1 MELKTV
7 SKDRQDIDLA
17 AFTYN
22 DAKYIRKEIQV
33 NNEELYYLYIY
44 MNVFSKDKK
53 ELEYSLNKI
62 EGLCQAKGI
71 ITKRAYFRQEEAFIS
86 CSPCM
91 ENKNI
96 LKQVS
101 RRNILTNGLIATYP
115 FISSSIFDEEGIF
128 IGTSI
133 YNNSLIFIDRYNKEK
148 YKNANMCI
156 FGTSGAGKSYYTK
169 LMILRYRLF
178 GIYQYIIDPDREYE
192 NLCKALKGTI
202 IKIGPSFNTYIN
214 IFDIREDSIEDK
226 GKGFLATKIPKLIAF
241 FNLIFGEMN
250 EEEKGILEEKIIYV
264 YKKKGITFDDNTL
277 YKKEKNKNK
286 TKLIFKRSKDMP
298 ILEDLF
304 NLLEKENITKKFKIK
319 LIPFVK
325 GSLKFFNQYT
335 NIEIENKLIVAD
347 VYDLGEENIKN
358 EINRKIKINNNIKK
372 QIKTECKVI
381 SVLGSNGVGKS
392 IYSVCMSNYLNNK
405 KNKILIIDFDI
416 LNNSIHTI
424 LGISKYNKKKNN
436 KRIINDCII
445 NVDNNISVLTG
456 ENIIKKY
463 KKNINYIVK
472 LLEILKEKYDYI
484 IIDTSAE
491 CFFDIN
497 KTIINKSDINIFL
510 LEANL
515 LEITKA
521 TKLLEIYNKNWNI
534 DERKIKIVI
543 NKYNKNA
550 ISMNIIKKLFSDYE
564 IIGKLEMSNI
574 YNNIINK
581 NNKIIFKNYK
591 NNNEY
596 KKINEKIIKVDF
608 KNSKIK
614 NLINSYLK
622 R

>member
-1 MELKTV
+1 MKKIITALGNQVLNNELKKTNEFEIV
-7 SKDRQDIDLA
+7 ANDLQYKEA
-17 AFTYN
+17 IIELLEIN
-22 DAKYIRKEIQV
+22 ENVNYIILSGILPGNITLTDLITKIKIINNNIEIILLLEKKEKEIEKKLKEQKIKNV
-33 NNEELYYLYIY
+33 LYID
-44 MNVFSKDKK
+44 NI
-53 ELEYSLNKI
+53 KI
-62 EGLCQAKGI
+62 
-71 ITKRAYFRQEEAFIS
+71 
-86 CSPCM
+86 
-91 ENKNI
+91 N
-96 LKQVS
+96 
-101 RRNILTNGLIATYP
+101 
-115 FISSSIFDEEGIF
+115 D
-128 IGTSI
+128 
-133 YNNSLIFIDRYNKEK
+133 
-148 YKNANMCI
+148 
-156 FGTSGAGKSYYTK
+156 
-169 LMILRYRLF
+169 
-178 GIYQYIIDPDREYE
+178 
-192 NLCKALKGTI
+192 I
-202 IKIGPSFNTYIN
+202 IKILKNKKIN
-214 IFDIREDSIEDK
+214 NK
-226 GKGFLATKIPKLIAF
+226 TKIP
-241 FNLIFGEMN
+241 
-250 EEEKGILEEKIIYV
+250 
-264 YKKKGITFDDNTL
+264 
-277 YKKEKNKNK
+277 
-286 TKLIFKRSKDMP
+286 
-298 ILEDLF
+298 
-304 NLLEKENITKKFKIK
+304 
-319 LIPFVK
+319 
-325 GSLKFFNQYT
+325 Q
-335 NIEIENKLIVAD
+335 
-347 VYDLGEENIKN
+347 EENIKN

-436 KRIINDCII
+436 KRIINDFII

-550 ISMNIIKKLFSDYE
+550 ISMSIIKKLFSDYE

>member
-1 MELKTV
+1 MKKIITALGNQVLNNELKKINEFEIV
-7 SKDRQDIDLA
+7 ANDLQYKEA
-17 AFTYN
+17 IIELLEIN
-22 DAKYIRKEIQV
+22 KNVNYIILSGILPGNITLTDLITKIKIINNNIEIIILLEKKEKEIEKKLKEQKIKNV
-33 NNEELYYLYIY
+33 LYID
-44 MNVFSKDKK
+44 NI
-53 ELEYSLNKI
+53 KI
-62 EGLCQAKGI
+62 
-71 ITKRAYFRQEEAFIS
+71 
-86 CSPCM
+86 
-91 ENKNI
+91 N
-96 LKQVS
+96 
-101 RRNILTNGLIATYP
+101 
-115 FISSSIFDEEGIF
+115 D
-128 IGTSI
+128 
-133 YNNSLIFIDRYNKEK
+133 
-148 YKNANMCI
+148 
-156 FGTSGAGKSYYTK
+156 
-169 LMILRYRLF
+169 
-178 GIYQYIIDPDREYE
+178 
-192 NLCKALKGTI
+192 I
-202 IKIGPSFNTYIN
+202 IKILKNKKIN
-214 IFDIREDSIEDK
+214 NK
-226 GKGFLATKIPKLIAF
+226 TKIP
-241 FNLIFGEMN
+241 
-250 EEEKGILEEKIIYV
+250 
-264 YKKKGITFDDNTL
+264 
-277 YKKEKNKNK
+277 
-286 TKLIFKRSKDMP
+286 
-298 ILEDLF
+298 
-304 NLLEKENITKKFKIK
+304 
-319 LIPFVK
+319 
-325 GSLKFFNQYT
+325 Q
-335 NIEIENKLIVAD
+335 
-347 VYDLGEENIKN
+347 EENIKN

-424 LGISKYNKKKNN
+424 FGISKYNKKKNN

-550 ISMNIIKKLFSDYE
+550 ISMNIIKKLFSDNE

>member
-1 MELKTV
+1 MKKIITALGNQVLNNELKKTNEFEIV
-7 SKDRQDIDLA
+7 ANDLQYKEA
-17 AFTYN
+17 IIELLEIN
-22 DAKYIRKEIQV
+22 ENVNYIILSGILPGNITLTDLITKIKIINNNIEIILLLEKKEKEIEKKLKEQKIKNV
-33 NNEELYYLYIY
+33 LYID
-44 MNVFSKDKK
+44 NI
-53 ELEYSLNKI
+53 KI
-62 EGLCQAKGI
+62 
-71 ITKRAYFRQEEAFIS
+71 
-86 CSPCM
+86 
-91 ENKNI
+91 N
-96 LKQVS
+96 
-101 RRNILTNGLIATYP
+101 
-115 FISSSIFDEEGIF
+115 D
-128 IGTSI
+128 
-133 YNNSLIFIDRYNKEK
+133 
-148 YKNANMCI
+148 
-156 FGTSGAGKSYYTK
+156 
-169 LMILRYRLF
+169 
-178 GIYQYIIDPDREYE
+178 
-192 NLCKALKGTI
+192 I
-202 IKIGPSFNTYIN
+202 IKILKNKKIN
-214 IFDIREDSIEDK
+214 NK
-226 GKGFLATKIPKLIAF
+226 TKIP
-241 FNLIFGEMN
+241 
-250 EEEKGILEEKIIYV
+250 
-264 YKKKGITFDDNTL
+264 
-277 YKKEKNKNK
+277 
-286 TKLIFKRSKDMP
+286 
-298 ILEDLF
+298 
-304 NLLEKENITKKFKIK
+304 
-319 LIPFVK
+319 
-325 GSLKFFNQYT
+325 Q
-335 NIEIENKLIVAD
+335 
-347 VYDLGEENIKN
+347 EENIKN

-436 KRIINDCII
+436 KRIIKDFII

-550 ISMNIIKKLFSDYE
+550 ISMSIIKKLFSDYE

>member
-1 MELKTV
+1 MKKIITALGNQVLNNELKKINEFEIV
-7 SKDRQDIDLA
+7 ANDLQYKEA
-17 AFTYN
+17 IIELLEIN
-22 DAKYIRKEIQV
+22 KNVNYIILSGILPGNITLTDLITKIKIINNNIEIIILLEKKEKEIEKKLKEQKIKNV
-33 NNEELYYLYIY
+33 LYID
-44 MNVFSKDKK
+44 NI
-53 ELEYSLNKI
+53 KI
-62 EGLCQAKGI
+62 
-71 ITKRAYFRQEEAFIS
+71 
-86 CSPCM
+86 
-91 ENKNI
+91 N
-96 LKQVS
+96 
-101 RRNILTNGLIATYP
+101 
-115 FISSSIFDEEGIF
+115 D
-128 IGTSI
+128 
-133 YNNSLIFIDRYNKEK
+133 
-148 YKNANMCI
+148 
-156 FGTSGAGKSYYTK
+156 
-169 LMILRYRLF
+169 
-178 GIYQYIIDPDREYE
+178 
-192 NLCKALKGTI
+192 I
-202 IKIGPSFNTYIN
+202 IKILKNKKIN
-214 IFDIREDSIEDK
+214 NK
-226 GKGFLATKIPKLIAF
+226 TKIP
-241 FNLIFGEMN
+241 
-250 EEEKGILEEKIIYV
+250 
-264 YKKKGITFDDNTL
+264 
-277 YKKEKNKNK
+277 
-286 TKLIFKRSKDMP
+286 
-298 ILEDLF
+298 
-304 NLLEKENITKKFKIK
+304 
-319 LIPFVK
+319 
-325 GSLKFFNQYT
+325 Q
-335 NIEIENKLIVAD
+335 
-347 VYDLGEENIKN
+347 EENIKN

-405 KNKILIIDFDI
+405 KNEILIIDFDI

-424 LGISKYNKKKNN
+424 FGISKYNKKKNN

>member
-1 MELKTV
+1 MKKIITALGNQVLNNELKKINEFEIV
-7 SKDRQDIDLA
+7 ANDLQYKEA
-17 AFTYN
+17 IIELLEIN
-22 DAKYIRKEIQV
+22 KNVNYIILSGILPGNITLTDLITKIKIINNNIEIILLLEKKEKEIEKKLKEQKIKNV
-33 NNEELYYLYIY
+33 LYID
-44 MNVFSKDKK
+44 NV
-53 ELEYSLNKI
+53 KI
-62 EGLCQAKGI
+62 
-71 ITKRAYFRQEEAFIS
+71 
-86 CSPCM
+86 
-91 ENKNI
+91 N
-96 LKQVS
+96 
-101 RRNILTNGLIATYP
+101 
-115 FISSSIFDEEGIF
+115 D
-128 IGTSI
+128 
-133 YNNSLIFIDRYNKEK
+133 
-148 YKNANMCI
+148 
-156 FGTSGAGKSYYTK
+156 
-169 LMILRYRLF
+169 
-178 GIYQYIIDPDREYE
+178 
-192 NLCKALKGTI
+192 I
-202 IKIGPSFNTYIN
+202 IKILKNKKIN
-214 IFDIREDSIEDK
+214 NK
-226 GKGFLATKIPKLIAF
+226 TKIP
-241 FNLIFGEMN
+241 
-250 EEEKGILEEKIIYV
+250 
-264 YKKKGITFDDNTL
+264 
-277 YKKEKNKNK
+277 
-286 TKLIFKRSKDMP
+286 
-298 ILEDLF
+298 
-304 NLLEKENITKKFKIK
+304 
-319 LIPFVK
+319 
-325 GSLKFFNQYT
+325 Q
-335 NIEIENKLIVAD
+335 
-347 VYDLGEENIKN
+347 EENIKN

>member
-1 MELKTV
+1 MKKIITALGNQVLNNELKKINEFEIV
-7 SKDRQDIDLA
+7 ANDLQYKEA
-17 AFTYN
+17 IIELLEIN
-22 DAKYIRKEIQV
+22 KNVNYIILSGILPGNITLTDLITKIKIINNNIEIILLLEKKEKEIEKKLKEQKIKNV
-33 NNEELYYLYIY
+33 LYID
-44 MNVFSKDKK
+44 NV
-53 ELEYSLNKI
+53 KI
-62 EGLCQAKGI
+62 
-71 ITKRAYFRQEEAFIS
+71 
-86 CSPCM
+86 
-91 ENKNI
+91 N
-96 LKQVS
+96 
-101 RRNILTNGLIATYP
+101 
-115 FISSSIFDEEGIF
+115 D
-128 IGTSI
+128 
-133 YNNSLIFIDRYNKEK
+133 
-148 YKNANMCI
+148 
-156 FGTSGAGKSYYTK
+156 
-169 LMILRYRLF
+169 
-178 GIYQYIIDPDREYE
+178 
-192 NLCKALKGTI
+192 I
-202 IKIGPSFNTYIN
+202 IKILKNKKIN
-214 IFDIREDSIEDK
+214 NK
-226 GKGFLATKIPKLIAF
+226 TKIP
-241 FNLIFGEMN
+241 
-250 EEEKGILEEKIIYV
+250 
-264 YKKKGITFDDNTL
+264 
-277 YKKEKNKNK
+277 
-286 TKLIFKRSKDMP
+286 
-298 ILEDLF
+298 
-304 NLLEKENITKKFKIK
+304 
-319 LIPFVK
+319 
-325 GSLKFFNQYT
+325 Q
-335 NIEIENKLIVAD
+335 
-347 VYDLGEENIKN
+347 EENIKN

-436 KRIINDCII
+436 KKIINDCII

-534 DERKIKIVI
+534 DEIKIKIVI

>member
-1 MELKTV
+1 MKKIITALGNQVLNNELKKINEFEIV
-7 SKDRQDIDLA
+7 ANDLQYKEA
-17 AFTYN
+17 IIELLEIN
-22 DAKYIRKEIQV
+22 KNVNYIILSGILPGNITLTDLITKIKIINNNIEIIILLEKKEKKIEKKLKEQKIKNV
-33 NNEELYYLYIY
+33 LYID
-44 MNVFSKDKK
+44 NV
-53 ELEYSLNKI
+53 KI
-62 EGLCQAKGI
+62 
-71 ITKRAYFRQEEAFIS
+71 
-86 CSPCM
+86 
-91 ENKNI
+91 N
-96 LKQVS
+96 
-101 RRNILTNGLIATYP
+101 
-115 FISSSIFDEEGIF
+115 D
-128 IGTSI
+128 
-133 YNNSLIFIDRYNKEK
+133 
-148 YKNANMCI
+148 
-156 FGTSGAGKSYYTK
+156 
-169 LMILRYRLF
+169 
-178 GIYQYIIDPDREYE
+178 
-192 NLCKALKGTI
+192 I
-202 IKIGPSFNTYIN
+202 IKILKNKKIN
-214 IFDIREDSIEDK
+214 NK
-226 GKGFLATKIPKLIAF
+226 TKIP
-241 FNLIFGEMN
+241 
-250 EEEKGILEEKIIYV
+250 
-264 YKKKGITFDDNTL
+264 
-277 YKKEKNKNK
+277 
-286 TKLIFKRSKDMP
+286 
-298 ILEDLF
+298 
-304 NLLEKENITKKFKIK
+304 
-319 LIPFVK
+319 
-325 GSLKFFNQYT
+325 Q
-335 NIEIENKLIVAD
+335 
-347 VYDLGEENIKN
+347 EENIKN

>member
-1 MELKTV
+1 MKKIITALGNQVLNNELKKTNEFEIV
-7 SKDRQDIDLA
+7 ANDLQYKEA
-17 AFTYN
+17 IIELLEIN
-22 DAKYIRKEIQV
+22 KNVNYIILSGILPGNITLTDLITKIKIINNNIEIILLLEKKEKEIEKKLKEQKIKNV
-33 NNEELYYLYIY
+33 LYID
-44 MNVFSKDKK
+44 NV
-53 ELEYSLNKI
+53 KI
-62 EGLCQAKGI
+62 
-71 ITKRAYFRQEEAFIS
+71 
-86 CSPCM
+86 
-91 ENKNI
+91 N
-96 LKQVS
+96 
-101 RRNILTNGLIATYP
+101 
-115 FISSSIFDEEGIF
+115 D
-128 IGTSI
+128 
-133 YNNSLIFIDRYNKEK
+133 
-148 YKNANMCI
+148 
-156 FGTSGAGKSYYTK
+156 
-169 LMILRYRLF
+169 
-178 GIYQYIIDPDREYE
+178 
-192 NLCKALKGTI
+192 I
-202 IKIGPSFNTYIN
+202 IKILKNKKIN
-214 IFDIREDSIEDK
+214 NK
-226 GKGFLATKIPKLIAF
+226 TKIP
-241 FNLIFGEMN
+241 
-250 EEEKGILEEKIIYV
+250 
-264 YKKKGITFDDNTL
+264 
-277 YKKEKNKNK
+277 
-286 TKLIFKRSKDMP
+286 
-298 ILEDLF
+298 
-304 NLLEKENITKKFKIK
+304 
-319 LIPFVK
+319 
-325 GSLKFFNQYT
+325 Q
-335 NIEIENKLIVAD
+335 
-347 VYDLGEENIKN
+347 EENIKN

-581 NNKIIFKNYK
+581 NNKRIFKNYK

>member
-1 MELKTV
+1 MKKIITALGNQVLNNELKKINEFEIV
-7 SKDRQDIDLA
+7 ANDLQYKEA
-17 AFTYN
+17 IIELLEIN
-22 DAKYIRKEIQV
+22 KNVNYIILSGILPGNITLTDVITKIKIINNNIEIIILLEKKEKEIEKKLKEQKIKNV
-33 NNEELYYLYIY
+33 LYID
-44 MNVFSKDKK
+44 NI
-53 ELEYSLNKI
+53 KI
-62 EGLCQAKGI
+62 
-71 ITKRAYFRQEEAFIS
+71 
-86 CSPCM
+86 
-91 ENKNI
+91 N
-96 LKQVS
+96 
-101 RRNILTNGLIATYP
+101 
-115 FISSSIFDEEGIF
+115 D
-128 IGTSI
+128 
-133 YNNSLIFIDRYNKEK
+133 
-148 YKNANMCI
+148 
-156 FGTSGAGKSYYTK
+156 
-169 LMILRYRLF
+169 
-178 GIYQYIIDPDREYE
+178 
-192 NLCKALKGTI
+192 I
-202 IKIGPSFNTYIN
+202 IKILKNKKIN
-214 IFDIREDSIEDK
+214 NK
-226 GKGFLATKIPKLIAF
+226 TKIP
-241 FNLIFGEMN
+241 
-250 EEEKGILEEKIIYV
+250 
-264 YKKKGITFDDNTL
+264 
-277 YKKEKNKNK
+277 
-286 TKLIFKRSKDMP
+286 
-298 ILEDLF
+298 
-304 NLLEKENITKKFKIK
+304 
-319 LIPFVK
+319 
-325 GSLKFFNQYT
+325 Q
-335 NIEIENKLIVAD
+335 
-347 VYDLGEENIKN
+347 EENIKN

>member
-1 MELKTV
+1 MKKIITALGNQVLNNELKKTNEFEIV
-7 SKDRQDIDLA
+7 ANDLQYKEA
-17 AFTYN
+17 IIELLEIN
-22 DAKYIRKEIQV
+22 KNVNYIILSGILPGNITLTDLITKIKIINNNIEIILLLEKKEKEIEKKLKEQKIKNV
-33 NNEELYYLYIY
+33 LYID
-44 MNVFSKDKK
+44 NV
-53 ELEYSLNKI
+53 KI
-62 EGLCQAKGI
+62 
-71 ITKRAYFRQEEAFIS
+71 
-86 CSPCM
+86 
-91 ENKNI
+91 N
-96 LKQVS
+96 
-101 RRNILTNGLIATYP
+101 
-115 FISSSIFDEEGIF
+115 D
-128 IGTSI
+128 
-133 YNNSLIFIDRYNKEK
+133 
-148 YKNANMCI
+148 
-156 FGTSGAGKSYYTK
+156 
-169 LMILRYRLF
+169 
-178 GIYQYIIDPDREYE
+178 
-192 NLCKALKGTI
+192 I
-202 IKIGPSFNTYIN
+202 IKILKNKKIN
-214 IFDIREDSIEDK
+214 NK
-226 GKGFLATKIPKLIAF
+226 TKIP
-241 FNLIFGEMN
+241 
-250 EEEKGILEEKIIYV
+250 
-264 YKKKGITFDDNTL
+264 
-277 YKKEKNKNK
+277 
-286 TKLIFKRSKDMP
+286 
-298 ILEDLF
+298 
-304 NLLEKENITKKFKIK
+304 
-319 LIPFVK
+319 
-325 GSLKFFNQYT
+325 Q
-335 NIEIENKLIVAD
+335 
-347 VYDLGEENIKN
+347 EENIKN

>member
-1 MELKTV
+1 MKKIITALGNQVLNNELKKINEFEIV
-7 SKDRQDIDLA
+7 ANDLQYKEA
-17 AFTYN
+17 IIELLEIN
-22 DAKYIRKEIQV
+22 ENVNYIILSGILPGNITLTDLITKIKIINNNIEIIILLEKKEKEIEKKLKEQKIKNV
-33 NNEELYYLYIY
+33 LYID
-44 MNVFSKDKK
+44 NI
-53 ELEYSLNKI
+53 KI
-62 EGLCQAKGI
+62 
-71 ITKRAYFRQEEAFIS
+71 
-86 CSPCM
+86 
-91 ENKNI
+91 N
-96 LKQVS
+96 
-101 RRNILTNGLIATYP
+101 
-115 FISSSIFDEEGIF
+115 D
-128 IGTSI
+128 
-133 YNNSLIFIDRYNKEK
+133 
-148 YKNANMCI
+148 
-156 FGTSGAGKSYYTK
+156 
-169 LMILRYRLF
+169 
-178 GIYQYIIDPDREYE
+178 
-192 NLCKALKGTI
+192 I
-202 IKIGPSFNTYIN
+202 IKILKNKKIN
-214 IFDIREDSIEDK
+214 NK
-226 GKGFLATKIPKLIAF
+226 TKIP
-241 FNLIFGEMN
+241 
-250 EEEKGILEEKIIYV
+250 
-264 YKKKGITFDDNTL
+264 
-277 YKKEKNKNK
+277 
-286 TKLIFKRSKDMP
+286 
-298 ILEDLF
+298 
-304 NLLEKENITKKFKIK
+304 
-319 LIPFVK
+319 
-325 GSLKFFNQYT
+325 Q
-335 NIEIENKLIVAD
+335 
-347 VYDLGEENIKN
+347 EENIKN

-436 KRIINDCII
+436 KKIINDFII

-550 ISMNIIKKLFSDYE
+550 ISMSIIKKLFSDYE

>member
-1 MELKTV
+1 MKKIITALGNQVLNNELKKINEFEIV
-7 SKDRQDIDLA
+7 ANDLQYKEA
-17 AFTYN
+17 IIELLEIN
-22 DAKYIRKEIQV
+22 KNVNYIILSGILPGNITLTDLITKIKIINNNIEIILLLEKTEKEIEKKLKEQKIKNV
-33 NNEELYYLYIY
+33 LYID
-44 MNVFSKDKK
+44 NV
-53 ELEYSLNKI
+53 KI
-62 EGLCQAKGI
+62 
-71 ITKRAYFRQEEAFIS
+71 
-86 CSPCM
+86 
-91 ENKNI
+91 N
-96 LKQVS
+96 
-101 RRNILTNGLIATYP
+101 
-115 FISSSIFDEEGIF
+115 D
-128 IGTSI
+128 
-133 YNNSLIFIDRYNKEK
+133 
-148 YKNANMCI
+148 
-156 FGTSGAGKSYYTK
+156 
-169 LMILRYRLF
+169 
-178 GIYQYIIDPDREYE
+178 
-192 NLCKALKGTI
+192 I
-202 IKIGPSFNTYIN
+202 IKILKNKKIN
-214 IFDIREDSIEDK
+214 NK
-226 GKGFLATKIPKLIAF
+226 TKIP
-241 FNLIFGEMN
+241 
-250 EEEKGILEEKIIYV
+250 
-264 YKKKGITFDDNTL
+264 
-277 YKKEKNKNK
+277 
-286 TKLIFKRSKDMP
+286 
-298 ILEDLF
+298 
-304 NLLEKENITKKFKIK
+304 
-319 LIPFVK
+319 
-325 GSLKFFNQYT
+325 Q
-335 NIEIENKLIVAD
+335 
-347 VYDLGEENIKN
+347 EENIKN

-436 KRIINDCII
+436 KKIINDCII

>member
-1 MELKTV
+1 MKKIITALGNQVLNNELKKINEFEIV
-7 SKDRQDIDLA
+7 ANDLQYKEA
-17 AFTYN
+17 IIELLEIN
-22 DAKYIRKEIQV
+22 KNVNYIILSGILPGNITLTDLITKIKIINNNIEIIILLEKKEKEIEKKLKEQKIKNV
-33 NNEELYYLYIY
+33 LYID
-44 MNVFSKDKK
+44 NI
-53 ELEYSLNKI
+53 KI
-62 EGLCQAKGI
+62 
-71 ITKRAYFRQEEAFIS
+71 
-86 CSPCM
+86 
-91 ENKNI
+91 N
-96 LKQVS
+96 
-101 RRNILTNGLIATYP
+101 
-115 FISSSIFDEEGIF
+115 D
-128 IGTSI
+128 
-133 YNNSLIFIDRYNKEK
+133 
-148 YKNANMCI
+148 
-156 FGTSGAGKSYYTK
+156 
-169 LMILRYRLF
+169 
-178 GIYQYIIDPDREYE
+178 
-192 NLCKALKGTI
+192 I
-202 IKIGPSFNTYIN
+202 IKILKNKKIN
-214 IFDIREDSIEDK
+214 NK
-226 GKGFLATKIPKLIAF
+226 TKIP
-241 FNLIFGEMN
+241 
-250 EEEKGILEEKIIYV
+250 
-264 YKKKGITFDDNTL
+264 
-277 YKKEKNKNK
+277 
-286 TKLIFKRSKDMP
+286 
-298 ILEDLF
+298 
-304 NLLEKENITKKFKIK
+304 
-319 LIPFVK
+319 
-325 GSLKFFNQYT
+325 Q
-335 NIEIENKLIVAD
+335 
-347 VYDLGEENIKN
+347 EENIKN

-381 SVLGSNGVGKS
+381 SVLGSNGFGKS

>member
-1 MELKTV
+1 MKKIITALGNQVLNNELKKINEFEIV
-7 SKDRQDIDLA
+7 ANDLQYKEA
-17 AFTYN
+17 IIELLEIN
-22 DAKYIRKEIQV
+22 KNVNYIILSGILPGNITLTDLITKIKIINNNIEIILLLEKKLKEQKIKNV
-33 NNEELYYLYIY
+33 LYID
-44 MNVFSKDKK
+44 NV
-53 ELEYSLNKI
+53 KI
-62 EGLCQAKGI
+62 
-71 ITKRAYFRQEEAFIS
+71 
-86 CSPCM
+86 
-91 ENKNI
+91 N
-96 LKQVS
+96 
-101 RRNILTNGLIATYP
+101 
-115 FISSSIFDEEGIF
+115 D
-128 IGTSI
+128 
-133 YNNSLIFIDRYNKEK
+133 
-148 YKNANMCI
+148 
-156 FGTSGAGKSYYTK
+156 
-169 LMILRYRLF
+169 
-178 GIYQYIIDPDREYE
+178 
-192 NLCKALKGTI
+192 I
-202 IKIGPSFNTYIN
+202 IKILKNKKIN
-214 IFDIREDSIEDK
+214 NK
-226 GKGFLATKIPKLIAF
+226 TKIP
-241 FNLIFGEMN
+241 
-250 EEEKGILEEKIIYV
+250 
-264 YKKKGITFDDNTL
+264 
-277 YKKEKNKNK
+277 
-286 TKLIFKRSKDMP
+286 
-298 ILEDLF
+298 
-304 NLLEKENITKKFKIK
+304 
-319 LIPFVK
+319 
-325 GSLKFFNQYT
+325 Q
-335 NIEIENKLIVAD
+335 
-347 VYDLGEENIKN
+347 EENIKN

>member
-1 MELKTV
+1 MKKIITALGNQVLNNELKKINEFEIV
-7 SKDRQDIDLA
+7 ANDLQYKEA
-17 AFTYN
+17 IIELLEIN
-22 DAKYIRKEIQV
+22 KNVNYIILSGILPGNITLTDLITKIKIINNNIEIIILLEKKEKEIEKKLKEQKIKNV
-33 NNEELYYLYIY
+33 LYID
-44 MNVFSKDKK
+44 NV
-53 ELEYSLNKI
+53 KI
-62 EGLCQAKGI
+62 
-71 ITKRAYFRQEEAFIS
+71 
-86 CSPCM
+86 
-91 ENKNI
+91 N
-96 LKQVS
+96 
-101 RRNILTNGLIATYP
+101 
-115 FISSSIFDEEGIF
+115 D
-128 IGTSI
+128 
-133 YNNSLIFIDRYNKEK
+133 
-148 YKNANMCI
+148 
-156 FGTSGAGKSYYTK
+156 
-169 LMILRYRLF
+169 
-178 GIYQYIIDPDREYE
+178 
-192 NLCKALKGTI
+192 I
-202 IKIGPSFNTYIN
+202 IKILKNKKIN
-214 IFDIREDSIEDK
+214 NK
-226 GKGFLATKIPKLIAF
+226 TKIP
-241 FNLIFGEMN
+241 
-250 EEEKGILEEKIIYV
+250 
-264 YKKKGITFDDNTL
+264 
-277 YKKEKNKNK
+277 
-286 TKLIFKRSKDMP
+286 
-298 ILEDLF
+298 
-304 NLLEKENITKKFKIK
+304 
-319 LIPFVK
+319 
-325 GSLKFFNQYT
+325 Q
-335 NIEIENKLIVAD
+335 
-347 VYDLGEENIKN
+347 EENIKN

-436 KRIINDCII
+436 KRIINDCMI

>member
-1 MELKTV
+1 MKKIITALGNQVLNNELKKINEFEIV
-7 SKDRQDIDLA
+7 ANDLQYKEA
-17 AFTYN
+17 IIELLEIN
-22 DAKYIRKEIQV
+22 KNVNYIILSGILPGNITLTDLITKIKIINNNIEIIILLEKKEKEIEKKLKEQKIKNV
-33 NNEELYYLYIY
+33 LYID
-44 MNVFSKDKK
+44 NV
-53 ELEYSLNKI
+53 KI
-62 EGLCQAKGI
+62 
-71 ITKRAYFRQEEAFIS
+71 
-86 CSPCM
+86 
-91 ENKNI
+91 N
-96 LKQVS
+96 
-101 RRNILTNGLIATYP
+101 
-115 FISSSIFDEEGIF
+115 D
-128 IGTSI
+128 
-133 YNNSLIFIDRYNKEK
+133 
-148 YKNANMCI
+148 
-156 FGTSGAGKSYYTK
+156 
-169 LMILRYRLF
+169 
-178 GIYQYIIDPDREYE
+178 
-192 NLCKALKGTI
+192 I
-202 IKIGPSFNTYIN
+202 IKILKNKKIN
-214 IFDIREDSIEDK
+214 NK
-226 GKGFLATKIPKLIAF
+226 TKIP
-241 FNLIFGEMN
+241 
-250 EEEKGILEEKIIYV
+250 
-264 YKKKGITFDDNTL
+264 
-277 YKKEKNKNK
+277 
-286 TKLIFKRSKDMP
+286 
-298 ILEDLF
+298 
-304 NLLEKENITKKFKIK
+304 
-319 LIPFVK
+319 
-325 GSLKFFNQYT
+325 Q
-335 NIEIENKLIVAD
+335 
-347 VYDLGEENIKN
+347 EENIKN

-550 ISMNIIKKLFSDYE
+550 ISMSIIKKLFSDYE

>member
-1 MELKTV
+1 MKKIITALGNQVLNNELKKINEFEIV
-7 SKDRQDIDLA
+7 ANDLQYKEA
-17 AFTYN
+17 IIELLEIN
-22 DAKYIRKEIQV
+22 KNVNYIILSGILPGNITLTDLITKIKIINNNIEIIILLEKKEKEIEKKLKEQKIKNV
-33 NNEELYYLYIY
+33 LYID
-44 MNVFSKDKK
+44 NI
-53 ELEYSLNKI
+53 KI
-62 EGLCQAKGI
+62 
-71 ITKRAYFRQEEAFIS
+71 
-86 CSPCM
+86 
-91 ENKNI
+91 N
-96 LKQVS
+96 
-101 RRNILTNGLIATYP
+101 
-115 FISSSIFDEEGIF
+115 D
-128 IGTSI
+128 
-133 YNNSLIFIDRYNKEK
+133 
-148 YKNANMCI
+148 
-156 FGTSGAGKSYYTK
+156 
-169 LMILRYRLF
+169 
-178 GIYQYIIDPDREYE
+178 
-192 NLCKALKGTI
+192 I
-202 IKIGPSFNTYIN
+202 IKILKNKKIN
-214 IFDIREDSIEDK
+214 NK
-226 GKGFLATKIPKLIAF
+226 TKIP
-241 FNLIFGEMN
+241 
-250 EEEKGILEEKIIYV
+250 
-264 YKKKGITFDDNTL
+264 
-277 YKKEKNKNK
+277 
-286 TKLIFKRSKDMP
+286 
-298 ILEDLF
+298 
-304 NLLEKENITKKFKIK
+304 
-319 LIPFVK
+319 
-325 GSLKFFNQYT
+325 Q
-335 NIEIENKLIVAD
+335 
-347 VYDLGEENIKN
+347 EENIKN

-405 KNKILIIDFDI
+405 RNKILIIDFDI

-436 KRIINDCII
+436 KRIINDFII

-550 ISMNIIKKLFSDYE
+550 ISMSIIKKLFSDYE

>member
-1 MELKTV
+1 
-7 SKDRQDIDLA
+7 
-17 AFTYN
+17 
-22 DAKYIRKEIQV
+22 
-33 NNEELYYLYIY
+33 
-44 MNVFSKDKK
+44 MN
-53 ELEYSLNKI
+53 
-62 EGLCQAKGI
+62 
-71 ITKRAYFRQEEAFIS
+71 
-86 CSPCM
+86 
-91 ENKNI
+91 
-96 LKQVS
+96 
-101 RRNILTNGLIATYP
+101 
-115 FISSSIFDEEGIF
+115 SI
-128 IGTSI
+128 
-133 YNNSLIFIDRYNKEK
+133 
-148 YKNANMCI
+148 
-156 FGTSGAGKSYYTK
+156 
-169 LMILRYRLF
+169 
-178 GIYQYIIDPDREYE
+178 
-192 NLCKALKGTI
+192 
-202 IKIGPSFNTYIN
+202 
-214 IFDIREDSIEDK
+214 
-226 GKGFLATKIPKLIAF
+226 
-241 FNLIFGEMN
+241 
-250 EEEKGILEEKIIYV
+250 
-264 YKKKGITFDDNTL
+264 
-277 YKKEKNKNK
+277 
-286 TKLIFKRSKDMP
+286 
-298 ILEDLF
+298 
-304 NLLEKENITKKFKIK
+304 
-319 LIPFVK
+319 
-325 GSLKFFNQYT
+325 
-335 NIEIENKLIVAD
+335 
-347 VYDLGEENIKN
+347 
-358 EINRKIKINNNIKK
+358 KIKINNNIKK

>member
-1 MELKTV
+1 MKKIITALGNQVLNNELKKINEFEIV
-7 SKDRQDIDLA
+7 ANDLQYKEA
-17 AFTYN
+17 IIELLEIN
-22 DAKYIRKEIQV
+22 KNVNYIILSGILPGNITLTDLITKIKIINNNIEIILLLEKKEKEIEKKLKEQKIKNV
-33 NNEELYYLYIY
+33 LYID
-44 MNVFSKDKK
+44 NV
-53 ELEYSLNKI
+53 KI
-62 EGLCQAKGI
+62 
-71 ITKRAYFRQEEAFIS
+71 
-86 CSPCM
+86 
-91 ENKNI
+91 N
-96 LKQVS
+96 
-101 RRNILTNGLIATYP
+101 
-115 FISSSIFDEEGIF
+115 D
-128 IGTSI
+128 
-133 YNNSLIFIDRYNKEK
+133 
-148 YKNANMCI
+148 
-156 FGTSGAGKSYYTK
+156 
-169 LMILRYRLF
+169 
-178 GIYQYIIDPDREYE
+178 
-192 NLCKALKGTI
+192 I
-202 IKIGPSFNTYIN
+202 IKILKNKKIN
-214 IFDIREDSIEDK
+214 NK
-226 GKGFLATKIPKLIAF
+226 TKIP
-241 FNLIFGEMN
+241 
-250 EEEKGILEEKIIYV
+250 
-264 YKKKGITFDDNTL
+264 
-277 YKKEKNKNK
+277 
-286 TKLIFKRSKDMP
+286 
-298 ILEDLF
+298 
-304 NLLEKENITKKFKIK
+304 
-319 LIPFVK
+319 
-325 GSLKFFNQYT
+325 Q
-335 NIEIENKLIVAD
+335 
-347 VYDLGEENIKN
+347 EENIKN

-436 KRIINDCII
+436 KKIINDCII

-515 LEITKA
+515 IEITKA

>member
-1 MELKTV
+1 MKKIITALGNQVLNNELKKINEFEIV
-7 SKDRQDIDLA
+7 ANDLQYKEA
-17 AFTYN
+17 IIELLEIN
-22 DAKYIRKEIQV
+22 KNVNYIILSGILPGNITLTDLITKIKIINNNIEIILLLEKKEKEIEKKLKEQKIKNV
-33 NNEELYYLYIY
+33 LYID
-44 MNVFSKDKK
+44 NV
-53 ELEYSLNKI
+53 KI
-62 EGLCQAKGI
+62 
-71 ITKRAYFRQEEAFIS
+71 
-86 CSPCM
+86 
-91 ENKNI
+91 N
-96 LKQVS
+96 
-101 RRNILTNGLIATYP
+101 
-115 FISSSIFDEEGIF
+115 D
-128 IGTSI
+128 
-133 YNNSLIFIDRYNKEK
+133 
-148 YKNANMCI
+148 
-156 FGTSGAGKSYYTK
+156 
-169 LMILRYRLF
+169 
-178 GIYQYIIDPDREYE
+178 
-192 NLCKALKGTI
+192 I
-202 IKIGPSFNTYIN
+202 IKILKNKKIN
-214 IFDIREDSIEDK
+214 NK
-226 GKGFLATKIPKLIAF
+226 TKIP
-241 FNLIFGEMN
+241 
-250 EEEKGILEEKIIYV
+250 
-264 YKKKGITFDDNTL
+264 
-277 YKKEKNKNK
+277 
-286 TKLIFKRSKDMP
+286 
-298 ILEDLF
+298 
-304 NLLEKENITKKFKIK
+304 
-319 LIPFVK
+319 
-325 GSLKFFNQYT
+325 Q
-335 NIEIENKLIVAD
+335 
-347 VYDLGEENIKN
+347 EENIKN

-564 IIGKLEMSNI
+564 IIGKLE
-574 YNNIINK
+574 IINK

-591 NNNEY
+591 NNN
-596 KKINEKIIKVDF
+596 K
-608 KNSKIK
+608 
-614 NLINSYLK
+614 
-622 R
+622 

>member
-1 MELKTV
+1 MKKIITALGNQVLNNELKKTNEFEIV
-7 SKDRQDIDLA
+7 ANDLQYKEA
-17 AFTYN
+17 IIELLEIN
-22 DAKYIRKEIQV
+22 ENVNYIILSGILPGNITLTDLITKIKIINNNIEIIILLEKKEKEIEKKLKEQKIKNV
-33 NNEELYYLYIY
+33 LYID
-44 MNVFSKDKK
+44 NI
-53 ELEYSLNKI
+53 KI
-62 EGLCQAKGI
+62 
-71 ITKRAYFRQEEAFIS
+71 
-86 CSPCM
+86 
-91 ENKNI
+91 N
-96 LKQVS
+96 
-101 RRNILTNGLIATYP
+101 
-115 FISSSIFDEEGIF
+115 D
-128 IGTSI
+128 
-133 YNNSLIFIDRYNKEK
+133 
-148 YKNANMCI
+148 
-156 FGTSGAGKSYYTK
+156 
-169 LMILRYRLF
+169 
-178 GIYQYIIDPDREYE
+178 
-192 NLCKALKGTI
+192 I
-202 IKIGPSFNTYIN
+202 IKILKNKKIN
-214 IFDIREDSIEDK
+214 NK
-226 GKGFLATKIPKLIAF
+226 TKIP
-241 FNLIFGEMN
+241 
-250 EEEKGILEEKIIYV
+250 
-264 YKKKGITFDDNTL
+264 
-277 YKKEKNKNK
+277 
-286 TKLIFKRSKDMP
+286 
-298 ILEDLF
+298 
-304 NLLEKENITKKFKIK
+304 
-319 LIPFVK
+319 
-325 GSLKFFNQYT
+325 Q
-335 NIEIENKLIVAD
+335 
-347 VYDLGEENIKN
+347 EENIKN

-436 KRIINDCII
+436 KRIINDFII

-550 ISMNIIKKLFSDYE
+550 ISMSIIKKLFSDYE

-591 NNNEY
+591 NNNGY

>member
-1 MELKTV
+1 MKKIITALGNQVLNNELKKINEFEIV
-7 SKDRQDIDLA
+7 ANDLQYKEA
-17 AFTYN
+17 IIELLEIN
-22 DAKYIRKEIQV
+22 KNVNYIILSGILPGNITLTDLITKIKIINNNIEIIILLEKKEKEI
-33 NNEELYYLYIY
+33 EKELKEQKIKNVLYID
-44 MNVFSKDKK
+44 NI
-53 ELEYSLNKI
+53 KI
-62 EGLCQAKGI
+62 
-71 ITKRAYFRQEEAFIS
+71 
-86 CSPCM
+86 
-91 ENKNI
+91 N
-96 LKQVS
+96 
-101 RRNILTNGLIATYP
+101 
-115 FISSSIFDEEGIF
+115 D
-128 IGTSI
+128 
-133 YNNSLIFIDRYNKEK
+133 
-148 YKNANMCI
+148 
-156 FGTSGAGKSYYTK
+156 
-169 LMILRYRLF
+169 
-178 GIYQYIIDPDREYE
+178 
-192 NLCKALKGTI
+192 I
-202 IKIGPSFNTYIN
+202 IKILKNKKIN
-214 IFDIREDSIEDK
+214 NK
-226 GKGFLATKIPKLIAF
+226 TKIP
-241 FNLIFGEMN
+241 
-250 EEEKGILEEKIIYV
+250 
-264 YKKKGITFDDNTL
+264 
-277 YKKEKNKNK
+277 
-286 TKLIFKRSKDMP
+286 
-298 ILEDLF
+298 
-304 NLLEKENITKKFKIK
+304 
-319 LIPFVK
+319 
-325 GSLKFFNQYT
+325 Q
-335 NIEIENKLIVAD
+335 
-347 VYDLGEENIKN
+347 EENIKN

>member
-1 MELKTV
+1 MKKIITALGNQVLNNELKKINEFEIV
-7 SKDRQDIDLA
+7 ANDLQYKEA
-17 AFTYN
+17 IIELLEIN
-22 DAKYIRKEIQV
+22 KNVNYIILSGILPGNITLTDLITKIKIINNNIEIIILLEKKEKEIEKKLKEQKIKNV
-33 NNEELYYLYIY
+33 LYID
-44 MNVFSKDKK
+44 NI
-53 ELEYSLNKI
+53 KI
-62 EGLCQAKGI
+62 
-71 ITKRAYFRQEEAFIS
+71 
-86 CSPCM
+86 
-91 ENKNI
+91 N
-96 LKQVS
+96 
-101 RRNILTNGLIATYP
+101 
-115 FISSSIFDEEGIF
+115 D
-128 IGTSI
+128 
-133 YNNSLIFIDRYNKEK
+133 
-148 YKNANMCI
+148 
-156 FGTSGAGKSYYTK
+156 
-169 LMILRYRLF
+169 
-178 GIYQYIIDPDREYE
+178 
-192 NLCKALKGTI
+192 I
-202 IKIGPSFNTYIN
+202 IKILKNKKIN
-214 IFDIREDSIEDK
+214 NK
-226 GKGFLATKIPKLIAF
+226 TKIP
-241 FNLIFGEMN
+241 
-250 EEEKGILEEKIIYV
+250 
-264 YKKKGITFDDNTL
+264 
-277 YKKEKNKNK
+277 
-286 TKLIFKRSKDMP
+286 
-298 ILEDLF
+298 
-304 NLLEKENITKKFKIK
+304 
-319 LIPFVK
+319 
-325 GSLKFFNQYT
+325 Q
-335 NIEIENKLIVAD
+335 
-347 VYDLGEENIKN
+347 EENIKN

-424 LGISKYNKKKNN
+424 FGISKYNKKKNN

-472 LLEILKEKYDYI
+472 LLEILKEKYEYI

>member
-1 MELKTV
+1 MKKIITALGNQVLNDELKKINEFEIV
-7 SKDRQDIDLA
+7 ANDLQYKEA
-17 AFTYN
+17 IIELLEIN
-22 DAKYIRKEIQV
+22 KNVNYIILSGILPGNITLTDLITKIKIINNNIEIIILLEKKEKEI
-33 NNEELYYLYIY
+33 EKELKEQKIKNVLYID
-44 MNVFSKDKK
+44 NI
-53 ELEYSLNKI
+53 KI
-62 EGLCQAKGI
+62 
-71 ITKRAYFRQEEAFIS
+71 
-86 CSPCM
+86 
-91 ENKNI
+91 N
-96 LKQVS
+96 
-101 RRNILTNGLIATYP
+101 
-115 FISSSIFDEEGIF
+115 D
-128 IGTSI
+128 
-133 YNNSLIFIDRYNKEK
+133 
-148 YKNANMCI
+148 
-156 FGTSGAGKSYYTK
+156 
-169 LMILRYRLF
+169 
-178 GIYQYIIDPDREYE
+178 
-192 NLCKALKGTI
+192 I
-202 IKIGPSFNTYIN
+202 IKILKNKKIN
-214 IFDIREDSIEDK
+214 NK
-226 GKGFLATKIPKLIAF
+226 TKIP
-241 FNLIFGEMN
+241 
-250 EEEKGILEEKIIYV
+250 
-264 YKKKGITFDDNTL
+264 
-277 YKKEKNKNK
+277 
-286 TKLIFKRSKDMP
+286 
-298 ILEDLF
+298 
-304 NLLEKENITKKFKIK
+304 
-319 LIPFVK
+319 
-325 GSLKFFNQYT
+325 Q
-335 NIEIENKLIVAD
+335 
-347 VYDLGEENIKN
+347 EENIKN

>member
-1 MELKTV
+1 MKKIITALGNQVLNNELKKTNEFEIV
-7 SKDRQDIDLA
+7 ANDLQYKEA
-17 AFTYN
+17 IIELLEIN
-22 DAKYIRKEIQV
+22 ENVNYIILSGILPGNITLTDLITKIKIINNNIEIIILLEKKEKEIEKKLKEQKIKNV
-33 NNEELYYLYIY
+33 LYID
-44 MNVFSKDKK
+44 NI
-53 ELEYSLNKI
+53 KI
-62 EGLCQAKGI
+62 
-71 ITKRAYFRQEEAFIS
+71 
-86 CSPCM
+86 
-91 ENKNI
+91 N
-96 LKQVS
+96 
-101 RRNILTNGLIATYP
+101 
-115 FISSSIFDEEGIF
+115 D
-128 IGTSI
+128 
-133 YNNSLIFIDRYNKEK
+133 
-148 YKNANMCI
+148 
-156 FGTSGAGKSYYTK
+156 
-169 LMILRYRLF
+169 
-178 GIYQYIIDPDREYE
+178 
-192 NLCKALKGTI
+192 I
-202 IKIGPSFNTYIN
+202 IKILKNKKIN
-214 IFDIREDSIEDK
+214 NK
-226 GKGFLATKIPKLIAF
+226 TKIP
-241 FNLIFGEMN
+241 
-250 EEEKGILEEKIIYV
+250 
-264 YKKKGITFDDNTL
+264 
-277 YKKEKNKNK
+277 
-286 TKLIFKRSKDMP
+286 
-298 ILEDLF
+298 
-304 NLLEKENITKKFKIK
+304 
-319 LIPFVK
+319 
-325 GSLKFFNQYT
+325 Q
-335 NIEIENKLIVAD
+335 
-347 VYDLGEENIKN
+347 EENIKN

-436 KRIINDCII
+436 KRIINDFII

-550 ISMNIIKKLFSDYE
+550 ISMSIIKKLFSDYE

>member
-1 MELKTV
+1 MKKIITALGNQVLNNELKKINEFEIV
-7 SKDRQDIDLA
+7 ANDLQYKEA
-17 AFTYN
+17 IIELLEIN
-22 DAKYIRKEIQV
+22 KNVNYIILSGILPGNITLTDLITKIKIINNNIEIIILLEKKEKEIEKKLKEQKIKNV
-33 NNEELYYLYIY
+33 LYID
-44 MNVFSKDKK
+44 NI
-53 ELEYSLNKI
+53 KI
-62 EGLCQAKGI
+62 
-71 ITKRAYFRQEEAFIS
+71 
-86 CSPCM
+86 
-91 ENKNI
+91 N
-96 LKQVS
+96 
-101 RRNILTNGLIATYP
+101 
-115 FISSSIFDEEGIF
+115 D
-128 IGTSI
+128 
-133 YNNSLIFIDRYNKEK
+133 
-148 YKNANMCI
+148 
-156 FGTSGAGKSYYTK
+156 
-169 LMILRYRLF
+169 
-178 GIYQYIIDPDREYE
+178 
-192 NLCKALKGTI
+192 I
-202 IKIGPSFNTYIN
+202 IKILKNKKIN
-214 IFDIREDSIEDK
+214 NK
-226 GKGFLATKIPKLIAF
+226 TKIP
-241 FNLIFGEMN
+241 
-250 EEEKGILEEKIIYV
+250 
-264 YKKKGITFDDNTL
+264 
-277 YKKEKNKNK
+277 
-286 TKLIFKRSKDMP
+286 
-298 ILEDLF
+298 
-304 NLLEKENITKKFKIK
+304 
-319 LIPFVK
+319 
-325 GSLKFFNQYT
+325 Q
-335 NIEIENKLIVAD
+335 
-347 VYDLGEENIKN
+347 EENIKN

-497 KTIINKSDINIFL
+497 KTIINKTIINKSDINIFL

>member
-250 EEEKGILEEKIIYV
+250 EEEKGILEEKIIDV

-304 NLLEKENITKKFKIK
+304 NLLEKKPEYYKATELLGDILIAKEMYKEAVNIYQNALRYNPTSYEINYNLGIAYTMLNDFQNARVCYEKAAELNSLLYNAKYSLAEIALIYKELEEAEKYFMQAVEDEELAADSYYELSKISMIKGDKDTAIKFANIAIDIDSEKIVPKIK
-319 LIPFVK
+319 SDPIFIPIMTKMAIPFNLQKAQVK
-325 GSLKFFNQYT
+325 EKLEEK
-335 NIEIENKLIVAD
+335 EIKAKTHLEDMFEITRNLS
-347 VYDLGEENIKN
+347 YDDIRL
-358 EINRKIKINNNIKK
+358 
-372 QIKTECKVI
+372 
-381 SVLGSNGVGKS
+381 L
-392 IYSVCMSNYLNNK
+392 K
-405 KNKILIIDFDI
+405 KNKE
-416 LNNSIHTI
+416 
-424 LGISKYNKKKNN
+424 NKE
-436 KRIINDCII
+436 
-445 NVDNNISVLTG
+445 SG
-456 ENIIKKY
+456 
-463 KKNINYIVK
+463 KNINI
-472 LLEILKEKYDYI
+472 EKEQK
-484 IIDTSAE
+484 
-491 CFFDIN
+491 
-497 KTIINKSDINIFL
+497 
-510 LEANL
+510 
-515 LEITKA
+515 
-521 TKLLEIYNKNWNI
+521 
-534 DERKIKIVI
+534 ERQ
-543 NKYNKNA
+543 
-550 ISMNIIKKLFSDYE
+550 E
-564 IIGKLEMSNI
+564 
-574 YNNIINK
+574 
-581 NNKIIFKNYK
+581 
-591 NNNEY
+591 
-596 KKINEKIIKVDF
+596 
-608 KNSKIK
+608 
-614 NLINSYLK
+614 
-622 R
+622 

>member
-1 MELKTV
+1 MKKIITALGNQVLNNELKKINEFEIV
-7 SKDRQDIDLA
+7 ANDLQYKEA
-17 AFTYN
+17 IIELLEIN
-22 DAKYIRKEIQV
+22 KNVNYIILSGILPGNITLTDLITKIKIINNNIEIIILLEKKEKEIEKKLKEQKIKNV
-33 NNEELYYLYIY
+33 LYID
-44 MNVFSKDKK
+44 NI
-53 ELEYSLNKI
+53 KI
-62 EGLCQAKGI
+62 
-71 ITKRAYFRQEEAFIS
+71 
-86 CSPCM
+86 
-91 ENKNI
+91 N
-96 LKQVS
+96 
-101 RRNILTNGLIATYP
+101 
-115 FISSSIFDEEGIF
+115 D
-128 IGTSI
+128 
-133 YNNSLIFIDRYNKEK
+133 
-148 YKNANMCI
+148 
-156 FGTSGAGKSYYTK
+156 
-169 LMILRYRLF
+169 
-178 GIYQYIIDPDREYE
+178 
-192 NLCKALKGTI
+192 I
-202 IKIGPSFNTYIN
+202 IKILKNKKIN
-214 IFDIREDSIEDK
+214 NK
-226 GKGFLATKIPKLIAF
+226 TKIP
-241 FNLIFGEMN
+241 
-250 EEEKGILEEKIIYV
+250 
-264 YKKKGITFDDNTL
+264 
-277 YKKEKNKNK
+277 
-286 TKLIFKRSKDMP
+286 
-298 ILEDLF
+298 
-304 NLLEKENITKKFKIK
+304 
-319 LIPFVK
+319 
-325 GSLKFFNQYT
+325 Q
-335 NIEIENKLIVAD
+335 
-347 VYDLGEENIKN
+347 EENIKN
-358 EINRKIKINNNIKK
+358 EIKRKIKINNNIKK

-381 SVLGSNGVGKS
+381 SVLGSNRVGKS

-424 LGISKYNKKKNN
+424 FGISKYNKKKNN

>member
-1 MELKTV
+1 MKKIITALGNQVLNNELKKINEFEIV
-7 SKDRQDIDLA
+7 ANDLQYKEA
-17 AFTYN
+17 IIELLEIN
-22 DAKYIRKEIQV
+22 KNVNYIILSGILPGNITLTDLITKIKIINNNIEIIILLEKKEKEIEKKLKEQKIKNV
-33 NNEELYYLYIY
+33 LYID
-44 MNVFSKDKK
+44 NI
-53 ELEYSLNKI
+53 KI
-62 EGLCQAKGI
+62 
-71 ITKRAYFRQEEAFIS
+71 
-86 CSPCM
+86 
-91 ENKNI
+91 N
-96 LKQVS
+96 
-101 RRNILTNGLIATYP
+101 
-115 FISSSIFDEEGIF
+115 D
-128 IGTSI
+128 
-133 YNNSLIFIDRYNKEK
+133 
-148 YKNANMCI
+148 
-156 FGTSGAGKSYYTK
+156 
-169 LMILRYRLF
+169 
-178 GIYQYIIDPDREYE
+178 
-192 NLCKALKGTI
+192 I
-202 IKIGPSFNTYIN
+202 IKILKNKKIN
-214 IFDIREDSIEDK
+214 NK
-226 GKGFLATKIPKLIAF
+226 TKIP
-241 FNLIFGEMN
+241 
-250 EEEKGILEEKIIYV
+250 
-264 YKKKGITFDDNTL
+264 
-277 YKKEKNKNK
+277 
-286 TKLIFKRSKDMP
+286 
-298 ILEDLF
+298 
-304 NLLEKENITKKFKIK
+304 
-319 LIPFVK
+319 
-325 GSLKFFNQYT
+325 Q
-335 NIEIENKLIVAD
+335 
-347 VYDLGEENIKN
+347 EENIKN

-550 ISMNIIKKLFSDYE
+550 ISMKIIKKLFSDYE

>member
-1 MELKTV
+1 MKKIITALGNQVLNNELKKINEFEIV
-7 SKDRQDIDLA
+7 ANDLQYKEA
-17 AFTYN
+17 IIELLEIN
-22 DAKYIRKEIQV
+22 KNVNYIILSGILPGNIALTDLITKIKIINNNIEIIILLEKKEKEIEKKLKEQKIKNV
-33 NNEELYYLYIY
+33 LYID
-44 MNVFSKDKK
+44 NI
-53 ELEYSLNKI
+53 KI
-62 EGLCQAKGI
+62 
-71 ITKRAYFRQEEAFIS
+71 
-86 CSPCM
+86 
-91 ENKNI
+91 N
-96 LKQVS
+96 
-101 RRNILTNGLIATYP
+101 
-115 FISSSIFDEEGIF
+115 D
-128 IGTSI
+128 
-133 YNNSLIFIDRYNKEK
+133 
-148 YKNANMCI
+148 
-156 FGTSGAGKSYYTK
+156 
-169 LMILRYRLF
+169 
-178 GIYQYIIDPDREYE
+178 
-192 NLCKALKGTI
+192 I
-202 IKIGPSFNTYIN
+202 IKILKNKKIN
-214 IFDIREDSIEDK
+214 NK
-226 GKGFLATKIPKLIAF
+226 TKIP
-241 FNLIFGEMN
+241 
-250 EEEKGILEEKIIYV
+250 
-264 YKKKGITFDDNTL
+264 
-277 YKKEKNKNK
+277 
-286 TKLIFKRSKDMP
+286 
-298 ILEDLF
+298 
-304 NLLEKENITKKFKIK
+304 
-319 LIPFVK
+319 
-325 GSLKFFNQYT
+325 Q
-335 NIEIENKLIVAD
+335 
-347 VYDLGEENIKN
+347 EENIKN

>member
-1 MELKTV
+1 MKKIITALGNQVLNNELKKTNEFEIV
-7 SKDRQDIDLA
+7 ANDLQYKEA
-17 AFTYN
+17 IIELLEIN
-22 DAKYIRKEIQV
+22 ENVNYIILSGILPGNITLTDLITKIKIINNNIEIIILLEKKEKEIEKKLKEQKIKNV
-33 NNEELYYLYIY
+33 LYID
-44 MNVFSKDKK
+44 NV
-53 ELEYSLNKI
+53 KI
-62 EGLCQAKGI
+62 
-71 ITKRAYFRQEEAFIS
+71 
-86 CSPCM
+86 
-91 ENKNI
+91 N
-96 LKQVS
+96 
-101 RRNILTNGLIATYP
+101 
-115 FISSSIFDEEGIF
+115 D
-128 IGTSI
+128 
-133 YNNSLIFIDRYNKEK
+133 
-148 YKNANMCI
+148 
-156 FGTSGAGKSYYTK
+156 
-169 LMILRYRLF
+169 
-178 GIYQYIIDPDREYE
+178 
-192 NLCKALKGTI
+192 I
-202 IKIGPSFNTYIN
+202 IKILKNKKIN
-214 IFDIREDSIEDK
+214 NK
-226 GKGFLATKIPKLIAF
+226 TKIP
-241 FNLIFGEMN
+241 
-250 EEEKGILEEKIIYV
+250 
-264 YKKKGITFDDNTL
+264 
-277 YKKEKNKNK
+277 
-286 TKLIFKRSKDMP
+286 
-298 ILEDLF
+298 
-304 NLLEKENITKKFKIK
+304 
-319 LIPFVK
+319 
-325 GSLKFFNQYT
+325 Q
-335 NIEIENKLIVAD
+335 
-347 VYDLGEENIKN
+347 EENIKN

-574 YNNIINK
+574 YTNIINK
-581 NNKIIFKNYK
+581 NNKIIFKTY
-591 NNNEY
+591 
-596 KKINEKIIKVDF
+596 
-608 KNSKIK
+608 
-614 NLINSYLK
+614 
-622 R
+622 

>member
-1 MELKTV
+1 MKKIITALGNQVLNNELKKINEFEIV
-7 SKDRQDIDLA
+7 ANDLQYKEA
-17 AFTYN
+17 IIELLEIN
-22 DAKYIRKEIQV
+22 KNVNYIMLSEILPGNITLTDLITKIKIINNNIEIIILLEKKEKEIEKKLKEQKIKNV
-33 NNEELYYLYIY
+33 LYID
-44 MNVFSKDKK
+44 NI
-53 ELEYSLNKI
+53 KI
-62 EGLCQAKGI
+62 
-71 ITKRAYFRQEEAFIS
+71 
-86 CSPCM
+86 
-91 ENKNI
+91 N
-96 LKQVS
+96 
-101 RRNILTNGLIATYP
+101 
-115 FISSSIFDEEGIF
+115 D
-128 IGTSI
+128 
-133 YNNSLIFIDRYNKEK
+133 
-148 YKNANMCI
+148 
-156 FGTSGAGKSYYTK
+156 
-169 LMILRYRLF
+169 
-178 GIYQYIIDPDREYE
+178 
-192 NLCKALKGTI
+192 I
-202 IKIGPSFNTYIN
+202 IKILKNKKIN
-214 IFDIREDSIEDK
+214 NK
-226 GKGFLATKIPKLIAF
+226 TKIP
-241 FNLIFGEMN
+241 
-250 EEEKGILEEKIIYV
+250 
-264 YKKKGITFDDNTL
+264 
-277 YKKEKNKNK
+277 
-286 TKLIFKRSKDMP
+286 
-298 ILEDLF
+298 
-304 NLLEKENITKKFKIK
+304 
-319 LIPFVK
+319 
-325 GSLKFFNQYT
+325 Q
-335 NIEIENKLIVAD
+335 
-347 VYDLGEENIKN
+347 EENIKN

-424 LGISKYNKKKNN
+424 FGISKYNKKKNN